1 MNQLTLDQRTDKWLA
16 DNGIN
21 IKHIYAGTTEL
32 FETQKLA
39 TTTLKQHGKLLQHN
53 QAATLN
59 AFLKVAGMKNTRSKI
74 TQGQC
79 YKVMN
84 IAKQAQRFYSKIN
97 KKK

>member
-1 MNQLTLDQRTDKWLA
+1 MNQLQRDKRTETWLA

-32 FETQKLA
+32 FQAEKLA
-39 TTTLKQHGKLLQHN
+39 TTTLKQHGRLLQHN
-53 QAATLN
+53 QATTLN
-59 AFLKVAGMKNTRSKI
+59 TFLKAAKKKNARSKI

-79 YKVMN
+79 FTVMN
-84 IAKQAQRFYSKIN
+84 IAKQAQRLYAKIN